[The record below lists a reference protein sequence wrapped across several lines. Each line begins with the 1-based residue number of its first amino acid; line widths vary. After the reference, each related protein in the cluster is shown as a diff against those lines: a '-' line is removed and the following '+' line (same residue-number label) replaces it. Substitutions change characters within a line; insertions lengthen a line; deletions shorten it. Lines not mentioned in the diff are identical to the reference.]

1 MAIDDLRQVGD
12 QLSTDE
18 EILAVLD
25 RKSGLDQRV
34 EERTQG
40 FILTN
45 QRLIFVNRNPFRRT
59 TESCALMD
67 VTDLGSKKKER
78 QWNTVWIGL
87 LFTVVAGAVWW
98 LDPDLPTLLAPRSF
112 VMTGLLMM
120 ILPFVTPGETR
131 LASRMGGK
139 DVAVKLES
147 SARDHAAAFVTAFNA
162 AKSAI

>member
-18 EILAVLD
+18 EILAVFD
-25 RKSGLDQRV
+25 RKSGLSQRV
-34 EERTQG
+34 EERTKG

-59 TESCALMD
+59 KESCALMD
-67 VTDLGSKKKER
+67 VTQLGSEKTKR
-78 QWNTVWIGL
+78 PWNSVWIGL
-87 LFTVVAGAVWW
+87 LFIVVAGPVWW
-98 LDPDLPTLLAPRSF
+98 IDPDIPMLVTPRSF
-112 VMTGLLMM
+112 VVTGLIMM
-120 ILPFVTPGETR
+120 ILPFVIPGETR

-139 DVAVKLES
+139 DIAVKLES
-147 SARDHAAAFVTAFNA
+147 SALNNVDAFVTAFNA